1 MERLRIPP
9 PPKGVKNTFIKTMDF
24 SINGVPNQDPNHVKR
39 VVVRQ
44 GRDNL
49 LYQEGNQQISELK
62 FSVPVILEYGK
73 KTVIDVIVIMKNGKQ
88 IKAQKVYEV
97 R

>member
-1 MERLRIPP
+1 M
-9 PPKGVKNTFIKTMDF
+9 
-24 SINGVPNQDPNHVKR
+24 KR